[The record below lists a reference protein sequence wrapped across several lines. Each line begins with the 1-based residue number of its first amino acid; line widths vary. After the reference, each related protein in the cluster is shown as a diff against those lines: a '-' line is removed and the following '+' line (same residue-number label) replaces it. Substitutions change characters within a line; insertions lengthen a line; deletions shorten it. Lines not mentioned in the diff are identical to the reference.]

1 MRDPWRRLW
10 TFLARASAGLQS
22 FSVRHRRALLVSLA
36 VVLGEVGYIYIAS
49 TGLWTSFPFM
59 EARIDELAE
68 AFRAGH
74 LHLLR
79 EPPLELLQRANPF
92 DTSNARLWYW
102 DASLYGRHYY
112 FYWGPVPALLLAAVK
127 TVLRIS
133 RRLGDYVPLL
143 GLVTLQLVFGALLI
157 ERLARRLFP
166 RISAAGVAGAVLVFA
181 FATPTPFILGRPA
194 IYEGAIVGGEAFL
207 ILGLLLAFDAIWHV
221 DRPRRAVV
229 DGAGAGV
236 AFGLAVGCRA
246 SMAPGIV
253 VLCLAAAGAAAW
265 RSPQRRFRRFVELVA
280 AQAVPLAILGGLL
293 LLYNRLR
300 FDHWLEFGQRY
311 QLSWIPWKWSTE
323 FIPANLYSYALR
335 PGKQLCRFPFL
346 RALTDPGP
354 SAFPRNFHFAS
365 GYFTYE
371 PLIGQLRISP
381 WIWLCPVAFVSWRAA
396 AGAELERDRRLLAA
410 VVLLAG
416 SLPFL
421 PALCAPSAT
430 MRYLGDFSPV
440 LMVLGC
446 LGAWNLQRLAGRHP
460 LPRWT
465 ARALVTLIG
474 LLTMARGFSLGF
486 TGYYNNFEVNNPAL
500 SARLERA
507 FSICRHE

>member
-1 MRDPWRRLW
+1 MRERWRRLW
-10 TFLARASAGLQS
+10 TFGARAAAGLRS
-22 FSVRHRRALLVSLA
+22 FGGRHRRALLVLLA
-36 VVLGEVGYIYIAS
+36 VAIGEAGYIYIAS

-79 EPPLELLQRANPF
+79 EPPPELLQRANPF
-92 DTSNARLWYW
+92 DPSNSRLWYW
-102 DASLYGRHYY
+102 DASLYGRHFY

-166 RISAAGVAGAVLVFA
+166 RLSAVAVAGAVLVFA

-194 IYEGAIVGGEAFL
+194 IYEGAIVGGEAFV
-207 ILGLLLAFDAIWHV
+207 ILGVLLAFDAVWHV
-221 DRPRRAVV
+221 DRPRRAAI
-229 DGAGAGV
+229 DGAAAGT

-265 RSPQRRFRRFVELVA
+265 RAPERRLRRFVELVA

-311 QLSWIPWKWSTE
+311 QLSWIPWRWSTE
-323 FIPANLYSYALR
+323 FIRANLYSYALR
-335 PGKQLCRFPFL
+335 PGKQLCHFPFI

-354 SAFPRNFHFAS
+354 SAFPPDFHFAT
-365 GYFTYE
+365 GYFIYE

-381 WIWLCPVAFVSWRAA
+381 WIWLCPAAFLSWRRA
-396 AGAELERDRRLLAA
+396 AGAELDRDRRLLAA
-410 VVLLAG
+410 LLLLAG
-416 SLPFL
+416 TLPFL
-421 PALCAPSAT
+421 PVLCAPSAT
-430 MRYLGDFSPV
+430 MRYLGDFSPA

-446 LGAWNLQRLAGRHP
+446 LGAWNVQRLAAARR
-460 LPRWT
+460 LSLWT
-465 ARALVTLIG
+465 ARALVALAG
-474 LLTMARGFSLGF
+474 ALTIARGFSLGF

-507 FSICRHE
+507 ISLCRHE